1 MVRDYKFKFVTKDS
15 LMDNIKDL
23 KKQITSLQRRCSNQ
37 QETINNFKK
46 LIRINSNIT
55 SASLNRE
62 KLLNTIMRTAEKVMH
77 SQTSSLML
85 IDEETDELIFEVA
98 RGKSGKKIKEKIRL
112 KMGQGIAGWVAMHG
126 KPLVVA
132 DVSKDA
138 RFFSKADKD
147 SGFQTNSIICV
158 PLKVQNKTIGV
169 LQALNPLNKKSFS
182 KRDLPIFKAFANL
195 SAVAIENAKLH
206 TYRIEQTRLRN
217 ELDIAQ
223 RIQQNILPR
232 SNPVFKDI
240 HCSAKNL
247 PALSVGGDLFDFI
260 MLKDNHLAVVIG
272 DVSGKGIPAAL
283 YMVTMISTLRFYA
296 QASFEPSEI
305 LKEVNRTLCE
315 ESTMGMFVTT
325 VLLMFD
331 MNTYTLKYANAGHI
345 PPIKINKS
353 KNVLKHLNKAK
364 TPPLGIIS
372 DLEFGQETI
381 RLAKGDIFLL
391 YTDGITEARRTNH
404 TEYGE
409 SRLLHA
415 IRHTNGTPKEIVE
428 GVLKSVKEFSKKA
441 NQHDDITLVSAGYL

>member
-1 MVRDYKFKFVTKDS
+1 
-15 LMDNIKDL
+15 MDEVKVL
-23 KKQITSLQRRCSNQ
+23 KKQIASLQRKCKNQ
-37 QETINNFKK
+37 QQEIRNLKK

-55 SASLNRE
+55 SASLNID
-62 KLLNTIMRTAEKVMH
+62 KLLNTIMRTAEKVMS

-85 IDEETDELIFEVA
+85 IDEETNELVFEVA
-98 RGKSGKKIKEKIRL
+98 RGKSGKKLKQKIRL
-112 KMGQGIAGWVAMHG
+112 KLGQGIAGWVALHG

-132 DVSKDA
+132 DVNKDP

-147 SGFQTNSIICV
+147 SGFQTSSIICV

-182 KRDLPIFKAFANL
+182 NRDLPIFRAFANL
-195 SAVAIENAKLH
+195 SAVAIENAKVH
-206 TYRIEQTRLRN
+206 TYRVEQSRLRN

-232 SNPVFKDI
+232 TNPVFKDI
-240 HCSAKNL
+240 HCSAKTL

-260 MLKDNHLAVVIG
+260 MLKNNHLAVLIG

-283 YMVTMISTLRFYA
+283 YMVTMLSTLRFHA
-296 QASFEPSEI
+296 QASFEPAEI
-305 LKEVNRTLCE
+305 LREVNKTLCE
-315 ESTMGMFVTT
+315 ESTLGMFVTAA
-325 VLLMFD
+325 LLMFD

-353 KNVLKHLNKAK
+353 KNVLTHLSKAS
-364 TPPLGIIS
+364 TPPLGIMC
-372 DLEFGQETI
+372 DLNFQQETVK
-381 RLAKGDIFLL
+381 LDKGDVFLL
-391 YTDGITEARRTNH
+391 YTDGITEARKTNH

-409 SRLLHA
+409 HRLLNA
-415 IRHTNGTPKEIVE
+415 VRHSNGTPKDTVE
-428 GVLKSVKEFSKKA
+428 TVFRAVKEFSKKA